1 VERVGDFTTLEEELL
16 LIELYTLCCEAA
28 AAAEEEEEEE
38 DEVQICARVGFW
50 GFLVLEKS
58 KQQQHKL
65 QGPSDLLQVCMYG
78 MYGSKTEG
86 ESNLK
91 VKMKFFAGWHGNCVL
106 TLLL

>member
-1 VERVGDFTTLEEELL
+1 MERVGDFTTLEEELL

-78 MYGSKTEG
+78 MYGSKREG